1 MPLAY
6 FGMENY
12 VRSYDYVVAGSGL
25 AGLAVAL
32 EAARYGRVALVTK
45 SWVRESN
52 SYYAQGG
59 IAAVFDKEDSPALH
73 RADTLEAGRGLC
85 DWPAVEV
92 LVNEGPERIKD
103 LIAAGM
109 QFDSAN
115 GTLLLGLEGGHHH
128 RRILHAG
135 GDATGALV
143 TSFLAGRVASSEN
156 VDIYENHAVLEVLLR
171 DGVCWGLRTWDITRG
186 IEILFVG
193 SHTLLTL
200 GGTSAI
206 YQRSTNP
213 RTSVGDGIALAWEAG
228 CNIVD
233 FEFIQFHPT
242 ALWDPSGSA
251 FLVSEAV
258 RGEGAHLLNA
268 KHERFMEGK
277 YPLAELEPRDTVA
290 RAIFREIQ
298 QQREPFVWLDLR
310 HIPREKVQ
318 QRFPTI
324 YRHCLEVGL
333 DMCSMIP
340 VAPAAHYMVGGV
352 RTDLHGCTNVP
363 NLYACGELAFTGL
376 MGANRLASN
385 SLIECLVFAHRAVEH
400 TLREK
405 SGPAPTDFSPRF
417 HLEPAHSALLN
428 WIRMRLAEVLNDKV
442 GIVRSGS
449 TLGVAWEVIDALRDD
464 LPTDR
469 DEYYLHRA
477 RSLLTVADLLV
488 RGALYREESR
498 GGHYREDF
506 PESRDEFICHVGQRK
521 GADIYRIPV
530 LQEGDPIA

>member
-1 MPLAY
+1 
-6 FGMENY
+6 MEQFIK
-12 VRSYDYVVAGSGL
+12 RYDYVVAGSGL

-32 EAARYGRVALVTK
+32 EASRYGRVALVTK

-59 IAAVFDKEDSPALH
+59 IAAVFDKADSPAEHL
-73 RADTLEAGRGLC
+73 ADTLEAGRGLC

-103 LIAAGM
+103 LMALGM
-109 QFDSAN
+109 QFDTAN
-115 GTLLLGLEGGHHH
+115 GALLLGLEGGHHH

-143 TSFLAGRVASSEN
+143 TSFLVGKVSASQN
-156 VDIYENHAVLEVLLR
+156 VDLYENHAVLEALL
-171 DGVCWGLRTWDITRG
+171 DGGVCCGLRTWDITRG
-186 IEILFVG
+186 EEVLFVG
-193 SHTLLTL
+193 QHTLLTL

-213 RTSVGDGIALAWEAG
+213 STSVGDGIAVAWHAG
-228 CNIVD
+228 CEITD

-242 ALWDPSGSA
+242 ALWDSSGSA

-258 RGEGAHLLNA
+258 RGEGAYLLNS
-268 KHERFMEGK
+268 KHERFMLGR

-290 RAIFREIQ
+290 RAIFHEIERQ
-298 QQREPFVWLDLR
+298 SEPFVWLDLR

-324 YRHCLEVGL
+324 YRHCQEVGL
-333 DMCSMIP
+333 DMGSMLP

-352 RTDLHGCTNVP
+352 RTDLHGRTNVP

-385 SLIECLVFAHRAVEH
+385 SLIECLVFAHRAVQQ
-400 TLREK
+400 TLREPK
-405 SGPAPTDFSPRF
+405 GGQVADNFTPRF
-417 HLEPAHSALLN
+417 HLEPAHSALLS
-428 WIRMRLAEVLNDKV
+428 WIRIRIADVLNSKV

-449 TLGVAWEVIDALRDD
+449 SLGVAWEVIDSLRDD
-464 LPTDR
+464 LPLDR

-477 RSLLTVADLLV
+477 HSLLTVADLLV

-506 PESRDEFICHVGQRK
+506 PQAREEFICHVVQRK
-521 GADIYRIPV
+521 GEDIHRVPV
-530 LQEGDPIA
+530 QQKGQTCR